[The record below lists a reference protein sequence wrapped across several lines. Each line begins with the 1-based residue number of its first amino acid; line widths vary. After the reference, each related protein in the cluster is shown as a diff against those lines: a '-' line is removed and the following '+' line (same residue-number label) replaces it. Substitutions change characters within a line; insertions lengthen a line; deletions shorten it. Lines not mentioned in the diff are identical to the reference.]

1 MSSRADVIT
10 VVEDDVAMARAVD
23 RLLRARGF
31 NVEIFY
37 SAETFLASPSAT
49 VARCL
54 VVDIQLGGMSG
65 IDLCRALGARG
76 SQPAFIFITALEDR
90 EVKRAAK
97 EVGCIAYL
105 RKPFLSDVLV
115 QAINQAISK

>member
-10 VVEDDVAMARAVD
+10 VVEDDVAMARAVE
-23 RLLRARGF
+23 RLLRAKGF

-49 VARCL
+49 MARCL

-65 IDLCRALGARG
+65 IDLCRDSCGARLTTRLHFHHRFRRSG
-76 SQPAFIFITALEDR
+76 GEESSKRGGRYRLSAKAVFI
-90 EVKRAAK
+90 
-97 EVGCIAYL
+97 
-105 RKPFLSDVLV
+105 
-115 QAINQAISK
+115 

>member
-54 VVDIQLGGMSG
+54 VV
-65 IDLCRALGARG
+65 ARG
-76 SQPAFIFITALEDR
+76 EYRIRRDFR
-90 EVKRAAK
+90 GRRRWRVRA
-97 EVGCIAYL
+97 V
-105 RKPFLSDVLV
+105 
-115 QAINQAISK
+115 